1 MVYFGKIKNTDNEW
15 GFDVFETSFENYIEV
30 DDDTHMAII
39 DKANNEGKII
49 KGDKDGNPILVD
61 PPPPT
66 DEEVN
71 KQRVA
76 ELGIYLRE
84 TDWYVIRYADT
95 GTPVP
100 DDIKAKRQQA
110 REEISALREFF
121 DTTLNIR

>member
-1 MVYFGKIKNTDNEW
+1 MIYFGKIKNTDNEW
-15 GFDVFETSFENYIEV
+15 GFGVFETIFENYIEV
-30 DDDTHMAII
+30 DDDTHMGII
-39 DKANNEGKII
+39 DKANNERKII

-66 DEEVN
+66 EEEVN
-71 KQRVA
+71 KQRFS
-76 ELGIYLRE
+76 ELEIYLRE

-100 DDIKAKRQQA
+100 DDIKAKRQKA
-110 REEISALREFF
+110 REEISALRELF